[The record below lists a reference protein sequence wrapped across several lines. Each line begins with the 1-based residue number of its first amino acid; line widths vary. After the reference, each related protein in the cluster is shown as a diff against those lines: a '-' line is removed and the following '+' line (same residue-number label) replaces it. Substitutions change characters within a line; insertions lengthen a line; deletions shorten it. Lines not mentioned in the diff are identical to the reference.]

1 MPPRQERF
9 LTADVSLASDENA
22 PFRRQYEKDLQDS
35 DDEDA
40 VRADVESFQGQPPR
54 APSPVIRT
62 EVVSRAQV
70 EREVRE
76 VAKGNRQRDEEAELQ
91 WEAAPKRRPEMVVL
105 GSDSESDGE
114 AGGFTIT
121 KNARTASR
129 VSGIHGALSIC

>member
-70 EREVRE
+70 EREMRE
-76 VAKGNRQRDEEAELQ
+76 VAKGNRQRDEEEPQ